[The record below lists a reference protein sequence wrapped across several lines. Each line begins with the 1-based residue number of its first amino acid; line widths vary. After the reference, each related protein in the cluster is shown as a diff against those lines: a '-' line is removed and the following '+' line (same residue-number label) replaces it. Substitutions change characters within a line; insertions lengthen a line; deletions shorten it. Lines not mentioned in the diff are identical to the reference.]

1 MADLAQLLEP
11 LAGLRDRRRAPLVLE
26 LDLTEAIIDEPAAP
40 PVAQLLG
47 RRRQR
52 FADVIEGVRRGA
64 HDPQVAAL
72 VAKVDGRSL
81 GFAKVQEVRDA
92 VRAFRAAGK
101 PTVAWGESIGEFGPS
116 TVGYYLATA
125 FEEIVLGPT
134 GTLGLTGI
142 SMRAYFL
149 REAAER
155 LGIETEAGARH
166 EYKTAVNMLTERDF
180 TEAHREAAEHLV
192 SSLSEQVREG
202 IAEARGLTAERVAE
216 LTARGP
222 LLAGEAL
229 EAGLVDRLAYR
240 DEVYAELLG
249 RFGEPRLRYVP
260 RYNRHKAAE
269 RVPAPGRQDQIALIT
284 AHGAIHSGPSR
295 RSPVSG
301 SASAG
306 SDTVGAAFRAARRDP
321 SVRAVVFRVDS
332 PGGSHSASDVIRR
345 EVRLTCEAGTPV
357 IVSMGDVAAS
367 GGYYVALGARSVVA
381 QPGTITGS
389 IGVFISKPVT
399 AGLLEKLGV
408 GTGSV
413 DSDPHAAMFE
423 PARRFTESEWD
434 RVNALLDAVYADFT
448 GKVAEA
454 RGLDAEQV
462 DRLARGRVWSGAD
475 AHRSGLVDELG
486 GLETAVRLAR
496 EASGAEGAPLRP
508 FPRPNP
514 VERLRP
520 AESSEERTAAQGRLD
535 AWGPLAELSARLGLP
550 AEGVLT
556 LPGDWRVR

>member
-1 MADLAQLLEP
+1 
-11 LAGLRDRRRAPLVLE
+11 
-26 LDLTEAIIDEPAAP
+26 
-40 PVAQLLG
+40 
-47 RRRQR
+47 
-52 FADVIEGVRRGA
+52 
-64 HDPQVAAL
+64 
-72 VAKVDGRSL
+72 
-81 GFAKVQEVRDA
+81 
-92 VRAFRAAGK
+92 
-101 PTVAWGESIGEFGPS
+101 
-116 TVGYYLATA
+116 
-125 FEEIVLGPT
+125 IVLGPT

-149 REAAER
+149 REAADR
-155 LGIETEAGARH
+155 LGIETDASARH
-166 EYKTAVNMLTERDF
+166 EYKTAMNMLTERDF
-180 TEAHREAAEHLV
+180 TDAHREASEHLV
-192 SSLSEQVREG
+192 ASLSEQVRAG
-202 IAEARGLTAERVAE
+202 IAEARGLSTERVAE

-222 LLAGEAL
+222 LLAAEAL

-269 RVPAPGRQDQIALIT
+269 RIPAPGRQEQIALIT

-301 SASAG
+301 SSSTG

-321 SVRAVVFRVDS
+321 SVRAGVFRADS
-332 PGGSHSASDVIRR
+332 PGRSHTASDVIRR
-345 EVRLTCEAGTPV
+345 EGRRTREAGTPR
-357 IVSMGDVAAS
+357 IASTGDVAAS
-367 GGYYVALGARSVVA
+367 GGYYVSLGAERVVA

-389 IGVFISKPVT
+389 IGVLISKPVT
-399 AGLLEKLGV
+399 AGLLSKLGV
-408 GTGSV
+408 GVGSV
-413 DSDPHAAMFE
+413 DSDPHAAMFD
-423 PARRFTESEWD
+423 PTRKFSESEWE
-434 RVNALLDAVYADFT
+434 RVNALLDWVYADFT
-448 GKVAEA
+448 GKVAEV
-454 RGLDAEQV
+454 RRLDPEQV

-496 EASGAEGAPLRP
+496 EASGAKNAPLRP

-514 VERLRP
+514 LERLRP
-520 AESSEERTAAQGRLD
+520 AESSEERTAAQSRLD

-556 LPGDWRVR
+556 LPGDWRVRVAPRPRRSP